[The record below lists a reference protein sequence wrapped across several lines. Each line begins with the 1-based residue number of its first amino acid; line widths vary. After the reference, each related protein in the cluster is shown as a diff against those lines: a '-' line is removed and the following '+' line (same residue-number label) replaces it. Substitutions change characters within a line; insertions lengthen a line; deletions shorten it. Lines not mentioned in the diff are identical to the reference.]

1 MRDETDQRRFLVVI
15 GESADRLTDDPD
27 VMILDRLDRVVLLE
41 TSYWTA
47 IQIRHRSD
55 VITHGYE
62 RQEDA
67 RRVFGLFQHVASRRT
82 P

>member
-1 MRDETDQRRFLVVI
+1 
-15 GESADRLTDDPD
+15 
-27 VMILDRLDRVVLLE
+27 MILDRLERVVLLE

-55 VITHGYE
+55 VTTHCYE

-82 P
+82 L